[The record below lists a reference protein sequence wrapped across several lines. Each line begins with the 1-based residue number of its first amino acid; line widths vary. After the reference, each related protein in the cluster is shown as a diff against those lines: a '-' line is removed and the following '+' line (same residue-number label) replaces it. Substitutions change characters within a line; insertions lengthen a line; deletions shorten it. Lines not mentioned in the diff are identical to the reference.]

1 MQVPAPDAAR
11 HAAVNPWAETS
22 PTPVTQTQQQGC
34 QRRPGP
40 PAAPWAARAMAWHWP
55 QDSRWIVP
63 TCQQCWSR
71 RRVQTAYVPDRLR
84 SHTVSMLSLPLS

>member
-11 HAAVNPWAETS
+11 HAAVNPWVETS

-40 PAAPWAARAMAWHWP
+40 PAAPWAASGALGRQGYGVALAAGLAVDCPH
-55 QDSRWIVP
+55 VP
-63 TCQQCWSR
+63 T
-71 RRVQTAYVPDRLR
+71 
-84 SHTVSMLSLPLS
+84 MLV